1 MVESKLLLIH
11 VRVTHA
17 EFFVALISITLPVL
31 NVLLS
36 INLGLVVLHFAESN
50 EVDIV
55 LPVSSG
61 DLTTT

>member
-1 MVESKLLLIH
+1 MVEPKFLLIH

-17 EFFVALISITLPVL
+17 ELFVALISITLPVL

-36 INLGLVVLHFAESN
+36 ISLGLVVLHFAESN

-61 DLTTT
+61 DPTTT